1 MKDAALAIINKLEK
15 YNGCILADSVG
26 LGKTFTALSVIKYYE
41 NRNKSVLVLCPK
53 KLANNWNTYKYNYIN
68 NPIAADRMRYDVLF
82 HTDLSR
88 ESGYSKVI
96 ELGKANW

>member
-1 MKDAALAIINKLEK
+1 M
-15 YNGCILADSVG
+15 
-26 LGKTFTALSVIKYYE
+26 
-41 NRNKSVLVLCPK
+41 LVLCPK

-88 ESGYSKVI
+88 ESGNSNGIGSGYGK
-96 ELGKANW
+96 LGKL